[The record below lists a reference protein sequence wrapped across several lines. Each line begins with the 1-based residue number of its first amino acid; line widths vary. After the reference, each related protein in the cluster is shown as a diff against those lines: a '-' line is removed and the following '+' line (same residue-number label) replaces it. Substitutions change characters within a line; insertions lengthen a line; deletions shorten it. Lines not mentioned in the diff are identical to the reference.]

1 MRDINRIDQ
10 ILAELSEIWHEL
22 PDMRLMQL
30 LLNLPISDAF
40 MYYIEDNDLIE
51 QLRKYYE

>member
-10 ILAELSEIWHEL
+10 ILAELSEIWHAL

>member
-10 ILAELSEIWHEL
+10 ILAELSEIWHEF

-40 MYYIEDNDLIE
+40 MYYIEDEDLIK

>member
-1 MRDINRIDQ
+1 MRDVNRIDS
-10 ILAELSEIWHEL
+10 ILTELSEIWHEF

-40 MYYIEDNDLIE
+40 MYYIEDKDLIE

>member
-1 MRDINRIDQ
+1 MRDVNRIDS
-10 ILAELSEIWHEL
+10 ILVELSEIWHEF

-40 MYYIEDNDLIE
+40 MYYVEDEELIK